1 MRPCDRPALPPI
13 AAPSCGRTS
22 TNPVSI
28 VAVII
33 EWELR
38 EDDPVLPAA
47 ADQSPRRRLRFG
59 VVNESAPQPTTWL
72 DFARRVEDTGVDV
85 LLMRDHFTTGSFGA
99 QLAPWSALAAAAAA
113 TSRLHVGTMV
123 LSNDYRHPALLAH
136 EAATLHAIS
145 GGRFELG
152 LGAGWY
158 QPEYQAA
165 GISFDAAGRRIDRLE
180 ETLDIL
186 TRLFGGETVHHSGSA
201 YELDGLNLDVVPN
214 LVGRPPI
221 AVGAGGPRMLRLAAR
236 YADIVG
242 LLPAPIRGHD
252 DADDPDDRRPAAFD
266 AKRDIVESAAGV
278 RFAQLELS
286 AFATFVL
293 TDTRRSSTEDLI
305 ASRRWHGLDAEAVWQ
320 MPTIFIGSADQI
332 REDLAERRERFGLS
346 YLVSSDNDLGTL
358 AEIIAGL

>member
-1 MRPCDRPALPPI
+1 VP
-13 AAPSCGRTS
+13 
-22 TNPVSI
+22 
-28 VAVII
+28 
-33 EWELR
+33 
-38 EDDPVLPAA
+38 PAA
-47 ADQSPRRRLRFG
+47 ADQSVGRPLRFG
-59 VVNESAPQPTTWL
+59 VVNESAPHPTAWL
-72 DFARRVEDTGVDV
+72 DFAQRVEDSGVDV
-85 LLMRDHFTTGSFGA
+85 LLMRDHFTTGPFGP
-99 QLAPWSALAAAAAA
+99 QLAPLSALAAAAAA

-158 QPEYQAA
+158 QPEYEAA
-165 GISFDAAGRRIDRLE
+165 GIPFDPAGRRIDRLE

-186 TRLFGGETVHHSGSA
+186 TRLFRGETVHHTGVT
-201 YELDGLNLDVVPN
+201 YELDGLDLSAIPN
-214 LVGRPPI
+214 LSGKPPI

-242 LLPAPIRGHD
+242 LLPAPIRGPD
-252 DADDPDDRRPAAFD
+252 DADDPADRLPAAFD
-266 AKRDIVESAAGV
+266 AKRAIVESAAGG
-278 RFAQLELS
+278 RFSQLELS

-305 ASRRWHGLDAEAVWQ
+305 ASRGWHGVDPETVWQ

-332 REDLAERRERFGLS
+332 REDLVARRDRYRLS
-346 YLVSSDNDLGTL
+346 YLIASNNDLTTL
-358 AEIIAGL
+358 SKIIAVL

>member
-1 MRPCDRPALPPI
+1 MPP
-13 AAPSCGRTS
+13 
-22 TNPVSI
+22 
-28 VAVII
+28 
-33 EWELR
+33 
-38 EDDPVLPAA
+38 DA
-47 ADQSPRRRLRFG
+47 ADQSPRRPLRFG
-59 VVNESAPQPTTWL
+59 VVTESAPPPSAWL
-72 DFARRVEDTGVDV
+72 DFARRVEDSGVDV

-99 QLAPWSALAAAAAA
+99 QFAPWSALAAAAAA

-136 EAATLHAIS
+136 EAATLYAIS

-158 QPEYQAA
+158 EPEYRAA
-165 GISFDAAGRRIDRLE
+165 GIPFDAAGRRIDRLE
-180 ETLDIL
+180 EALDIL

-201 YELDGLNLDVVPN
+201 YHLNGLNLDVVPN
-214 LVGRPPI
+214 LAGRPPI

-242 LLPAPIRGHD
+242 LLPAPIRGSD
-252 DADDPDDRRPAAFD
+252 DADDPGDRRPAAFD
-266 AKRDIVESAAGV
+266 AKCGIVESAAGV
-278 RFAQLELS
+278 RFSHLELS

-293 TDTRRSSTEDLI
+293 TDTRRSSTEELI
-305 ASRRWHGLDAEAVWQ
+305 ASRGWRGVDAEAVWQ

-332 REDLAERRERFGLS
+332 RHDLAERRERHGLS
-346 YLVSSDNDLGTL
+346 YLIGSDNDLATL